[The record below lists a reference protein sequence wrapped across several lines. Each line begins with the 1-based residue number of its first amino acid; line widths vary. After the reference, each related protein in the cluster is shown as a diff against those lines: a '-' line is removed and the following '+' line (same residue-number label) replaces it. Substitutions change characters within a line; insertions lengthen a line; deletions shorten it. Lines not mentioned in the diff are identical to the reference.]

1 MAEEREMKQAKVA
14 FSTLCE
20 MLDDRKWH
28 YRRDDE
34 KLTISCGVNGDDIA
48 INVVMKIDPDKQ
60 LLVFYSTMPF
70 EAPEGRRD
78 EMAVAVSRA
87 NWGMIDGSFDFNYLN
102 GKIIFRLTSSIR
114 ESLVGKDMFAY
125 VLDVAVGTVDEY
137 NDKFEKV
144 ANGNMSI
151 DEVIKFIE

>member
-1 MAEEREMKQAKVA
+1 MADAREMKQAKVA

-28 YRRDDE
+28 YRRDDD
-34 KLTISCGVNGDDIA
+34 KLTITCGVNGDDIA
-48 INVVMKIDPDKQ
+48 INVLMKIDPEKQ

-70 EAPEGRRD
+70 EAPENRRD

-87 NWGMIDGSFDFNYLN
+87 NWGMVDGSFDFNYLN
-102 GKIIFRLTSSIR
+102 GKILFRLTSSIR
-114 ESLVGKDMFAY
+114 DSLVGKEMFAY
-125 VLDVAVGTVDEY
+125 VLDVAVSTVDDY

-144 ANGNMSI
+144 VNSNMSI
-151 DEVIKFIE
+151 DDVIKFIE